1 MEVISPKIIDDQRD
15 AESFKEERA
24 SPSKLDSPSQNVTRK
39 STAENDSAVDNKS
52 SKIRTIERISFS
64 TKLQSTKKILVGR
77 KVIEKKKQY
86 SNSINEK

>member
-24 SPSKLDSPSQNVTRK
+24 SPSNLDSPSQNVTRK

-52 SKIRTIERISFS
+52 SKIRTLVLNSNRQKRYWLVER
-64 TKLQSTKKILVGR
+64 
-77 KVIEKKKQY
+77 
-86 SNSINEK
+86 